1 MQMTKLH
8 EFSRRDFLKTSGL
21 TAISIVLAACAPTQA
36 KIENPVANA
45 DEALQRLLEGNQRYA
60 TNKST
65 DLNES
70 QNRRTEVAGGQ
81 SPFAT
86 IFSCVDSRV
95 PPELIF
101 DRGLGDIF
109 VIRTAGH
116 VVDSAVL
123 GSLQFGVAELKIP
136 LLVVLGHEK
145 CGAVKATVEA
155 VENNAT
161 AEAEINWLVDGIR
174 PAVEAAKAQP
184 GDLLDN
190 AVKANVSLTVEHLKS
205 SSILSEA
212 VEKGELQIVGARY
225 DLDTGLVEVIG

>member
-1 MQMTKLH
+1 MAQLH
-8 EFSRRDFLKTSGL
+8 TLSRRDFLKASSL
-21 TAISIVLAACAPTQA
+21 TAVSMALAACAPAQVNVEST
-36 KIENPVANA
+36 VANS
-45 DEALQRLLEGNQRYA
+45 DEALQRLLEGNQRYVA
-60 TNKST
+60 NKSI

-70 QNRRTEVAGGQ
+70 QSRRAEVAKGQ

-101 DRGLGDIF
+101 DRGLGDLF
-109 VIRTAGH
+109 VIRTAGQ
-116 VVDSAVL
+116 VIDNAVL
-123 GSLQFGVAELKIP
+123 GSLEFGVAELKIP
-136 LLVVLGHEK
+136 LLMVIGHEK

-174 PAVEAAKAQP
+174 PAVEAAKTQS

-190 AVKANVSLTVEHLKS
+190 AVKANVSLTVERLKG

-212 VEKGELQIVGARY
+212 VENDDLKIAGARY
-225 DLDTGLVEVIG
+225 DLDTGIVEAIL

>member
-1 MQMTKLH
+1 MAQIHKL
-8 EFSRRDFLKTSGL
+8 SRRDFLKASSL
-21 TAISIVLAACAPTQA
+21 TTISIALAACAPAQVNVEA
-36 KIENPVANA
+36 PVANA

-60 TNKST
+60 ANRST

-70 QNRRTEVAGGQ
+70 QSRRAELAMGQ

-101 DRGLGDIF
+101 DRGLGDLF
-109 VIRTAGH
+109 VIRTAGQ
-116 VVDSAVL
+116 VIDKAVL
-123 GSLQFGVAELKIP
+123 GSLEFGVAELKIP
-136 LLVVLGHEK
+136 LLMVLGHEK

-155 VENNAT
+155 VENNAE

-174 PAVEAAKAQP
+174 PAVAAAKGQS

-190 AVKANVSLTVEHLKS
+190 AVKANVGLTVERLKGS
-205 SSILSEA
+205 PILSEA
-212 VEKGELQIVGARY
+212 ISKGELKIVGGLY
-225 DLDTGLVEVIG
+225 DLDTGIVEIAS

>member
-1 MQMTKLH
+1 MAQLH
-8 EFSRRDFLKTSGL
+8 TLSRRDFLKASSL
-21 TAISIVLAACAPTQA
+21 TAVSMALAACAPAQVNVEST
-36 KIENPVANA
+36 VANS
-45 DEALQRLLEGNQRYA
+45 DEALQRLLEGNQWYVA
-60 TNKST
+60 NKSI

-70 QNRRTEVAGGQ
+70 QSRRAEVAKGQ

-101 DRGLGDIF
+101 DRGLGDLF

-116 VVDSAVL
+116 VIDNAVL
-123 GSLQFGVAELKIP
+123 GSLEFGVAELKIP
-136 LLVVLGHEK
+136 LLMVLGHEK

-174 PAVEAAKAQP
+174 PAVEAAKTQS

-190 AVKANVSLTVEHLKS
+190 AVKANVSLTVERLKG

-212 VEKGELQIVGARY
+212 VENGDLKIVGARY
-225 DLDTGLVEVIG
+225 DLDTGIVEAII